1 MAFYRAKTRPYD
13 HQRKA
18 LQKLL
23 RNGYGGALL
32 MEPRTGKTKTCID
45 WAGILNSI
53 PSRDLDVVVV
63 FAPAAVLPVWEH
75 ELEVHC
81 GVPYE
86 VLLWDA
92 KARSEKVLPTPGE
105 NLLWVL
111 VNYEA
116 LSAGCRVTES
126 GNESVK
132 AGRGWVK
139 ATLKKLCG
147 RYHTAVVLDESHRI
161 KSCSSIAATAL
172 FTIGAKAEYRVIM
185 SGTPITKHNRP
196 DDIYSQWKFLNPRR
210 FQDVPT
216 KLDFMRRYSNP
227 AHGKYGYFQF
237 EGVRNEDELRSRM
250 MEDSYTVTRD
260 ECYDLPERTY
270 ANIPVILSPESREAY
285 DSIESSGVW
294 GGTAATHI
302 LSRLTELTKITGGHT
317 GENWEVIGAEKLD
330 ALRGIIDSHRDEGT
344 PLVVA
349 ARYRAE
355 IARIQDLCQS
365 VGVPYMTVQ
374 GEADTAAELAHWR
387 DLGGCR
393 VMILQPQAGSLGID
407 LREADHLVWYS
418 LMYQWAEY
426 SQTCDRIALC
436 ERPTTITHLLAQNT
450 VDWDIAR
457 ILQEDQDVVETIM
470 RGKNARGAV
479 S

>member
-1 MAFYRAKTRPYD
+1 MVFYRAKTRPYG
-13 HQRKA
+13 HQREA
-18 LQKLL
+18 LRKLL
-23 RNGYGGALL
+23 KNGYGGALL

-45 WAGILNSI
+45 WAGILRSI

-63 FAPAAVLPVWEH
+63 FAPATVLPVWEH

-81 GVPYE
+81 AVPYD

-92 KARSEKVLPTPGE
+92 KARSKKRTPVPGE
-105 NLLWVL
+105 RLLWVL

-116 LSAGCRVTES
+116 LSAGGRMAKS
-126 GNESVK
+126 GNESTK

-139 ATLKKLCG
+139 NTLRKLCEK
-147 RYHTAVVLDESHRI
+147 YHVALVLDESHRI
-161 KSCSSIAATAL
+161 KSCSSKAAIAL
-172 FTIGAKAEYRVIM
+172 FTLGPKAEYRVIM

-196 DDIYSQWKFLNPRR
+196 DDIYSQWKFLNPER
-210 FQDVPT
+210 FLDSPT
-216 KLDFMRRYSNP
+216 KMEFMRRYSNP
-227 AHGKYGYFQF
+227 VHSNYGYAQF

-260 ECYDLPERTY
+260 ECYDLPERTCES
-270 ANIPVILSPESREAY
+270 IPVVLSPESREAY
-285 DSIESSGVW
+285 DSIRSSGVW
-294 GGTAATHI
+294 EETTATHV

-317 GENWEVIGAEKLD
+317 GENWETLGAEKLD

-355 IARIQDLCQS
+355 ISRIQDLCQS
-365 VGVPYMTVQ
+365 VGVPCMTIQ
-374 GEADTAAELAHWR
+374 GGSDTAAALERWR
-387 DLGGCR
+387 GMGGCR
-393 VMILQPQAGSLGID
+393 VMILQPQSGSLGID

-418 LMYQWAEY
+418 LGYQWTDY

-436 ERPTTITHLLAQNT
+436 GSPTTITHLLAQDT

-457 ILQEDQDVVETIM
+457 ILQDDGDVVETIM
-470 RGKNARGAV
+470 RGKNV
-479 S
+479 